1 MDADLAAEA
10 TPVERGIQLST
21 HSGGVLEGKW
31 GRGRGF
37 QFRHWRV
44 GGGQNH
50 HAGLNSGH
58 SRAGGRHRAG
68 RGAVRWGRLPGPEGS
83 RGSPSPGW
91 ATPGRRPRVPLRE
104 GLRMRWM
111 IYLCRGCP
119 PAPAAGQLP
128 LFTRTPPRAKS
139 GFRRMV
145 EGVSTHPQAGGGA
158 VMGKAVDRPG
168 TWAQLRQYTQ
178 GECAYVPGRL
188 TALLQSALLPQVKA
202 RCRL

>member
-1 MDADLAAEA
+1 MEEYKLL
-10 TPVERGIQLST
+10 LST
-21 HSGGVLEGKW
+21 VVFWGQRGWVLGL
-31 GRGRGF
+31 
-37 QFRHWRV
+37 QFRDWRV

-104 GLRMRWM
+104 GLRVRWM
-111 IYLCRGCP
+111 MCLCGGCP

-158 VMGKAVDRPG
+158 VMGKAVDRLQ
-168 TWAQLRQYTQ
+168 TSAQLRQYTQ
-178 GECAYVPGRL
+178 GECADVCRRS
-188 TALLQSALLPQVKA
+188 TALLQSVLLPQVKA
-202 RCRL
+202 RCRLQ